1 MGSMN
6 SSGSIERFWLD
17 SGALK
22 AFKNQQSP
30 YGQPMGNT
38 VEVEVHGDENQDQY
52 GNPVDPGSNAVS
64 VYTSEDF
71 VNWTQVG
78 STMTV
83 VSRGRASAS
92 FNVGAFWKIQNA
104 GPALAFVI
112 AKPLGIAQ
120 VVPAL

>member
-1 MGSMN
+1 MGSIN

-22 AFKNQQSP
+22 AFKNAQSP
-30 YGQPMGNT
+30 YGPNLGNT
-38 VEVEVHGDENQDQY
+38 VEVEVHGDEQQDNY
-52 GNPVDPGSNAVS
+52 GNPIDPGSNAVS

-71 VNWTQVG
+71 VSWTQVG
-78 STMTV
+78 STLTV
-83 VSRGRASAS
+83 VSHGRAAAT
-92 FNVGAFWKIQNA
+92 FTVGAFWKIQNA
-104 GPALAFVI
+104 GPALAFVV